1 MEFIYEDNKKERLD
15 KYLQTQL
22 DITRSQIKKAI
33 LSGQVTVNAETSSVH
48 HWLKNGD
55 RILYQPK
62 EEAKPTDF
70 SVEPKIVRQTDE
82 YLILEKP
89 HDLLAHP
96 TDKGEKNTLADWLV
110 KYFPD
115 TIKIGEDPNRPAIVH
130 RLDREVS
137 GLMVTPLT
145 QNSFDS
151 LKRQFQDR
159 TIKKEYTALV
169 HGQLINDQG
178 QINTPLERDRKTGL
192 MKIQNIKQ
200 RLLSIKPNA
209 FLSQ

>member
-82 YLILEKP
+82 YLI
-89 HDLLAHP
+89 
-96 TDKGEKNTLADWLV
+96 
-110 KYFPD
+110 FP
-115 TIKIGEDPNRPAIVH
+115 
-130 RLDREVS
+130 
-137 GLMVTPLT
+137 
-145 QNSFDS
+145 
-151 LKRQFQDR
+151 
-159 TIKKEYTALV
+159 
-169 HGQLINDQG
+169 
-178 QINTPLERDRKTGL
+178 
-192 MKIQNIKQ
+192 
-200 RLLSIKPNA
+200 
-209 FLSQ
+209 